1 MRMQEIIFFLGNM
14 GDLCWAELQTVLD
27 TTAKLQRLGT
37 RLASAKLSTD
47 FDIKLLQKK
56 LGGTIKIAKLIKKL
70 PQGTDVLTINYQL
83 VEYLVSLKQSK
94 VYFALGELGRD
105 HLEPLDNRALKARL
119 EENGLKVRFA
129 ANHRRGA
136 GAALLLHQNKWVE
149 LLVTNTPENILIT
162 HTLSVQDIDDWSRR
176 DRAKPY
182 SDHKKGMLPPK
193 LARMMI
199 NLAGSSDHSRRL
211 YDPFCGSG
219 TVLLEAAVMGGY
231 ELYGSDLDV
240 KAVIGTGEN
249 LDWLRQTYDLQVPAR
264 LFTRDVTA
272 VRVPDLG
279 GQKVDLIVTEPFLG
293 RQTPRDEQLPGV
305 FRGLEKL
312 YWGAF
317 RAWTQLLVPGAR
329 VVIVFPRVL
338 ARDGT
343 IYTLDHLLDKLMSL
357 GYNKESQDLIYA
369 RDQATVQREICVFEW
384 QKN

>member
-1 MRMQEIIFFLGNM
+1 MQEVIFFLGNM
-14 GDLCWAELQTVLD
+14 GDLCWAELQAVLGS
-27 TTAKLQRLGT
+27 AVNLQRLDQ
-37 RLASAKLSTD
+37 RLASAKLQPD
-47 FDIKLLQKK
+47 FDIKSLQKK
-56 LGGTIKIAKLIKKL
+56 LGGTIKIGKLIKKL
-70 PQGTDVLTINYQL
+70 PQETEASTINYQL
-83 VEYLVSLKQSK
+83 IEYLVSLGQAK

-105 HLEPLDNRALKARL
+105 HLEPLDSRWLKARL

-129 ANHRRGA
+129 ATSRRGA
-136 GAALLLHQNKWVE
+136 GAALLLHQAKWVE
-149 LLVTNTPENILIT
+149 LLVTNTPDRILIT
-162 HTLSVQDIDDWSRR
+162 HTLSVQDIDDWSYR

-199 NLAGSSDHSRRL
+199 NLAGPSKQPRRL

-219 TVLLEAAVMGGY
+219 TLLLEAAVMGNY
-231 ELYGSDLDV
+231 ELCGSDLDV

-249 LDWLRQTYDLQVPAR
+249 LDWLRQAYHLEAPAR

-279 GQKVDLIVTEPFLG
+279 GQKVDLIVSEPFLG

-305 FRGLEKL
+305 FRGLQKL

-317 RAWTQLLVPGAR
+317 RTWTQLLVPGAR
-329 VVIVFPRVL
+329 LVIVFPRVT
-338 ARDGT
+338 ARDGSV
-343 IYTLDHLLDKLMSL
+343 YTLDHLLDKLMSL
-357 GYNKESQDLIYA
+357 GYNKKSQDLIYA